1 MSGPVE
7 RAGWLFAVRRP
18 ARYLDAVGV
27 HLPGVILA
35 GGLLLAAYL
44 PWQRLPLRAC
54 MFLQLTGCPCPF
66 CGYTRGFMD
75 LAHGRWAAAW
85 HGCPLAVALLGALLL
100 VLGWNLAG
108 LAGGVILG
116 RGRLLR
122 PGPRAARVLLA
133 LAAALVLGNWAYR
146 IAAGLK

>member
-18 ARYLDAVGV
+18 ARYLDIVGV
-27 HLPGVILA
+27 HLPGVILS
-35 GGLLLAAYL
+35 GGILLAAYL
-44 PWQRLPLRAC
+44 PWQRLPFPTC
-54 MFLQLTGCPCPF
+54 MFLRLTGYPCPF

-75 LAHGRWAAAW
+75 LAQGHWAAAW
-85 HGCPLAVALLGALLL
+85 HDCPLAVALFVAFVL
-100 VLGWNLAG
+100 VLAWNLAG

-122 PGPRAARVLLA
+122 PGPRIARVMLVLAAVLA
-133 LAAALVLGNWAYR
+133 LTNWAYR